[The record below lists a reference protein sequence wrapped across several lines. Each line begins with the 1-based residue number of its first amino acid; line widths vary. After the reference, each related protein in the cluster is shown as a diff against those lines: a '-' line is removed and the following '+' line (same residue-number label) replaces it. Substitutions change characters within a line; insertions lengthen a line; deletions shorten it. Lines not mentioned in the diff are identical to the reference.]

1 MGLIGHPCPGLG
13 LPPPPWAMAS
23 PSPLHPGP
31 SLRRWRPLGR
41 VRRPRRPLG
50 TRSGRSV
57 GDPWGAWS
65 HCGADAARQRERNCR
80 EHALHGNS
88 PRRAL
93 SGPPGSP
100 GVRVVLSLMTEA
112 PAVYAIGDG
121 EVLFLEGSAVI
132 FPQTLRHSVL
142 PPPGRAPP
150 PPRRNSTH
158 RLWADGVDLC
168 GALGRAVPF
177 PGLDAVARHCSR
189 GGGGLGVLPP
199 PRGRLVCRCPRP
211 FVGWPL
217 ADRGRPG

>member
-1 MGLIGHPCPGLG
+1 M
-13 LPPPPWAMAS
+13 
-23 PSPLHPGP
+23 
-31 SLRRWRPLGR
+31 
-41 VRRPRRPLG
+41 
-50 TRSGRSV
+50 

-80 EHALHGNS
+80 KHALHGNG

-100 GVRVVLSLMTEA
+100 GVRVVLSLMTAA

-150 PPRRNSTH
+150 PLAGTPPTACG
-158 RLWADGVDLC
+158 LMGWTCAGPWA
-168 GALGRAVPF
+168 
-177 PGLDAVARHCSR
+177 GLSPSPD
-189 GGGGLGVLPP
+189 
-199 PRGRLVCRCPRP
+199 
-211 FVGWPL
+211 
-217 ADRGRPG
+217 